1 MTYLIT
7 AITISLT
14 ILGIHYILSSL
25 LANLLDISLDDIQD
39 QFGVVSLP
47 IIVCPTCMT
56 SLWGIPLLLLYPYD
70 FTNYELFITFF
81 QIGFFNYVATKYI
94 P

>member
-1 MTYLIT
+1 MIYTLI
-7 AITISLT
+7 ALTISLC
-14 ILGIHYILSSL
+14 ILGVHYTIDSFVNNVLG
-25 LANLLDISLDDIQD
+25 ISLDNIYDE
-39 QFGVVSLP
+39 FGKISLP

-56 SLWGIPLLLLYPYD
+56 SVWGIPLLLLFPYD

-81 QIGFFNYVATKYI
+81 QIGFFNYVFTKLI